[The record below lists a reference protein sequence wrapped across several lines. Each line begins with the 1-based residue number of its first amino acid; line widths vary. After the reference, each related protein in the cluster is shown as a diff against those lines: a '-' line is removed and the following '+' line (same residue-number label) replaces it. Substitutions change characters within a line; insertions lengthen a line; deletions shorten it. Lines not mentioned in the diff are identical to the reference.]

1 MVRGGQKGGQK
12 GGQEGDRKADRK
24 GIGRRTGRLPSPYP
38 PKRLRYSLGWQPAY
52 FLNTREKWLCEEKP
66 R

>member
-24 GIGRRTGRLPSPYP
+24 GTGRPPPPYP